1 MLTFGLQYFDG
12 SDDDSRIPHKFSK
25 LFQSNCLHNF
35 FTMFA
40 YQLNCWDSDNT
51 EYHPSTDAKHG
62 SSHNLQPI
70 DEIFGN

>member
-1 MLTFGLQYFDG
+1 MMTVGFLTNFPRY
-12 SDDDSRIPHKFSK
+12 
-25 LFQSNCLHNF
+25 SNLIVYIFF

-40 YQLNCWDSDNT
+40 NQLNCWDSDNT

-62 SSHNLQPI
+62 SSHNLQRI